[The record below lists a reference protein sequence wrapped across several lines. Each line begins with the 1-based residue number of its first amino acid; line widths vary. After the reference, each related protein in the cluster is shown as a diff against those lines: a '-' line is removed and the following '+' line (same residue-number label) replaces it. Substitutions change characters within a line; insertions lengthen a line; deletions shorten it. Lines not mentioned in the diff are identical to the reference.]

1 MILIKRFKSCTA
13 AVLLSA
19 AMAFSFSG
27 CEEPSETFEQAGRD
41 LEQGSC
47 EYALQGYEQCYND
60 GVLPVLSARGAG
72 ISCLRMNN
80 YEDAVSWF
88 TQALGGEKVDKA
100 TRKDLLYYRATA
112 YLKSQQYE
120 NAMAD
125 CQTLMVDFG
134 EDAETCFL
142 TGAVALAMD
151 SYDEAA
157 SNFDMAYEHST
168 GYEMAIR
175 IYEQYIDRGMEA
187 DGTGY
192 LEKSLDH
199 SADSADDYCDRGR
212 IYYYMEDY
220 NAAVTELTNAVSKG
234 STDALL
240 LLGMVYNAQHSSS
253 KARAMYQQYMDDG
266 GSTAKAYDGLALC
279 DLEESN
285 FDSALDNIE
294 KGKPYASTEELQSL
308 LFNEIVVYEK
318 KLDFDTARQKA
329 EEYNAMF
336 PEDETAAKELE
347 FLVSRE
353 KPAVTPAPEKATDQ
367 TGQTETAS
375 DESYY
380 DDGSYDS
387 SYDEGYYDESYYD
400 ESYYDESYYDE
411 SYYDESYY

>member
-1 MILIKRFKSCTA
+1 MILFKRFKSCTA

-19 AMAFSFSG
+19 AMAFSFTG

-80 YEDAVSWF
+80 YEDAISWF

-100 TRKDLLYYRATA
+100 TKKDLLYYRATA
-112 YLKSQQYE
+112 YLKSGQYE

-151 SYDEAA
+151 AYDEAA

-199 SADSADDYCDRGR
+199 SADTADDYCDRGR

-220 NAAVTELTNAVSKG
+220 NAAVT
-234 STDALL
+234 
-240 LLGMVYNAQHSSS
+240 
-253 KARAMYQQYMDDG
+253 
-266 GSTAKAYDGLALC
+266 
-279 DLEESN
+279 
-285 FDSALDNIE
+285 
-294 KGKPYASTEELQSL
+294 
-308 LFNEIVVYEK
+308 
-318 KLDFDTARQKA
+318 
-329 EEYNAMF
+329 
-336 PEDETAAKELE
+336 
-347 FLVSRE
+347 
-353 KPAVTPAPEKATDQ
+353 
-367 TGQTETAS
+367 
-375 DESYY
+375 
-380 DDGSYDS
+380 
-387 SYDEGYYDESYYD
+387 
-400 ESYYDESYYDE
+400 
-411 SYYDESYY
+411 

>member
-1 MILIKRFKSCTA
+1 MILLKRFKSCTA

-88 TQALGGEKVDKA
+88 TQALGGKKVDKA